1 MYFMISGWDHPG
13 SSVWVLTLM
22 ASVLVRD
29 RRGDDAERR
38 GGGMRG
44 QRQPWETN
52 TGAYRARH
60 GQGCSERPQT
70 PFLGCIHSLHT
81 RAPPQHEAG
90 SLFPEI
96 WCSPVPGS
104 TGTSSNPTHRE
115 VTLQPLEAM
124 SLTLVRVRVGRA
136 RPLNEEVNRSCLG
149 EEFERT
155 AVGRGERDWGS

>member
-1 MYFMISGWDHPG
+1 MPIEQDMDRGAPRDPKLP
-13 SSVWVLTLM
+13 SS
-22 ASVLVRD
+22 A
-29 RRGDDAERR
+29 AFIPYIPER
-38 GGGMRG
+38 
-44 QRQPWETN
+44 
-52 TGAYRARH
+52 
-60 GQGCSERPQT
+60 
-70 PFLGCIHSLHT
+70 
-81 RAPPQHEAG
+81 PPQHEAG